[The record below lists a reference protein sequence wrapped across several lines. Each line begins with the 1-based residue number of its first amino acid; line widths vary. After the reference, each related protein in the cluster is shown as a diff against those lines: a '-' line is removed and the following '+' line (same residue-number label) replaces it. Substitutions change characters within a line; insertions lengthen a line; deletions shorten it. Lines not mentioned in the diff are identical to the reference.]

1 MTIINDRMVLGPVKY
16 ISAGDLE
23 KYSYCPLSWLLSV
36 QSDRDT
42 EETRSGIE
50 GHEKIGRSLWKIDA
64 TEKTVREAEK
74 LVFWW
79 AIVATVMAIMGL
91 ELLPFENSVTMSQV
105 LGVVALIWILAALFF
120 LYKASRSTMDS
131 NIVEY
136 EKIILAFAI
145 VAVLVA
151 VNAVAF
157 LFADIKLAQALET
170 IAIIWLV
177 GASFYLYRSLRST
190 GIVEAMRKEFRV
202 SGKIEYIDMDQSKTF
217 RSQRYGLS
225 GRPDYVIRMKEN
237 LIPVEEKTG
246 RTPRGPLFSHILQV
260 AAYCLLIEETSGKAP
275 PYGLLKY
282 PEHEHE
288 IEYNEDLKKV
298 LLQKLDE
305 MRTILETKDAHRNH
319 DRPGKCISCSR
330 RHICPE
336 RLA

>member
-1 MTIINDRMVLGPVKY
+1 MPLGPVKY

-23 KYSYCPLSWLLSV
+23 KYSYCPLSWLLSIH
-36 QSDRDT
+36 SDSDT
-42 EETRSGIE
+42 DETRSGIE

-79 AIVATVMAIMGL
+79 AIVATVTAIIGL
-91 ELLPFENSVTMSQV
+91 ELLPFDNSVTMSQV
-105 LGVVALIWILAALFF
+105 LGAVALIWILAALFF

-131 NIVEY
+131 SIVEY

-145 VAVLVA
+145 VAVLIA

-157 LFADIKLAQALET
+157 LFEDIRLAEALEMA
-170 IAIIWLV
+170 AIFWLV
-177 GASFYLYRSLRST
+177 GASFYLYKSLRST
-190 GIVEAMRKEFRV
+190 EIVEAMRKEFRV
-202 SGKIEYIDMDQSKTF
+202 SGKIEYIDVDQSKVF
-217 RSQRYGLS
+217 RSEKYGLS
-225 GRPDYVIRMKEN
+225 GRPDYVIRLRDN

-260 AAYCLLIEETSGKAP
+260 AAYCLLIEETSGKPP

-288 IEYNEDLKKV
+288 IEYNDDLKKV

-305 MRTILETKDAHRNH
+305 MRVILVTKEAHRNH

-330 RHICPE
+330 RQVCPE

>member
-1 MTIINDRMVLGPVKY
+1 MVPGQVKY

-23 KYSYCPLSWLLSV
+23 KYSYCPLSWLLSN
-36 QSDRDT
+36 QSDGDT

-50 GHEKIGRSLWKIDA
+50 GHEKIGKSLWKIDA

-79 AIVATVMAIMGL
+79 AIVATVIAIMGL

-157 LFADIKLAQALET
+157 LFKDIRLAEALET
-170 IAIIWLV
+170 IAIIWLM

-190 GIVEAMRKEFRV
+190 EIVEAMRKEFRV
-202 SGKIEYIDMDQSKTF
+202 SGKIEYIDGDQSKIF
-217 RSQRYGLS
+217 RSEKFGLS
-225 GRPDYVIRMKEN
+225 GMPDYVIRMKEN

-260 AAYCLLIEETSGKAP
+260 AAYCLLIEESSGKAP

-288 IEYNEDLKKV
+288 IEYNEDLKGV

-305 MRTILETKDAHRNH
+305 MRAIQQTKEAHRNH
-319 DRPGKCISCSR
+319 DRPGKCASCSR

>member
-36 QSDRDT
+36 QSDTDT

-79 AIVATVMAIMGL
+79 AIVATVIAIMGL

-120 LYKASRSTMDS
+120 LYKASRSTIDS

-157 LFADIKLAQALET
+157 LFANVKLAEALET
-170 IAIIWLV
+170 VAIIWLV

-190 GIVEAMRKEFRV
+190 EIVEAMRKEFRV
-202 SGKIEYIDMDQSKTF
+202 SGKIEYIDMDKSKIF
-217 RSQRYGLS
+217 KSEKYGLS
-225 GRPDYVIRMKEN
+225 GRPDYVIRMKES

>member
-1 MTIINDRMVLGPVKY
+1 MALGPVKY

-23 KYSYCPLSWLLSV
+23 KYSYCPLSWLLSI
-36 QSDRDT
+36 QWDMDT
-42 EETRSGIE
+42 EDTRSGVA
-50 GHEKIGRSLWKIDA
+50 GHEKIGKSLWKIDA

-91 ELLPFENSVTMSQV
+91 ELLPFDNSITMSQV
-105 LGVVALIWILAALFF
+105 LGAVALIWILAALFF

-131 NIVEY
+131 NTVEY

-145 VAVLVA
+145 VAVIVA

-157 LFADIKLAQALET
+157 LFANIRLAQALET
-170 IAIIWLV
+170 VAIIWLV

-190 GIVEAMRKEFRV
+190 EIVEAMRKEFRV
-202 SGKIEYIDMDQSKTF
+202 SGKIEYIDMDKSQIF
-217 RSQRYGLS
+217 RSEKYGLS
-225 GRPDYVIRMKEN
+225 GRPDYIIRMKEN
-237 LIPVEEKTG
+237 LIPVEVKTG

-260 AAYCLLIEETSGKAP
+260 AAYCLLIEESSGKAP

-305 MRTILETKDAHRNH
+305 MRIILKTKETHRNH

-330 RHICPE
+330 RQVCPE

>member
-1 MTIINDRMVLGPVKY
+1 MVPGPVKY

-23 KYSYCPLSWLLSV
+23 KFSYCPLSWLLSIE
-36 QSDRDT
+36 SDGET
-42 EETRSGIE
+42 EDTRSGIV

-64 TEKTVREAEK
+64 TEKTAREAEK

-79 AIVATVMAIMGL
+79 AIVATVIAIMGL
-91 ELLPFENSVTMSQV
+91 ELLPFENSVTISQV

-120 LYKASRSTMDS
+120 LYKASKSTIDS
-131 NIVEY
+131 NTVEY
-136 EKIILAFAI
+136 EKIILAFAV

-157 LFADIKLAQALET
+157 LFANVRIADALET
-170 IAIIWLV
+170 VAIIWLV

-190 GIVEAMRKEFRV
+190 EIVEGMRKEFRV
-202 SGKIEYIDMDQSKTF
+202 RGKIEYIDMDKSKTF
-217 RSQRYGLS
+217 RSERYGLS
-225 GRPDYVIRMKEN
+225 GRPDYVIRMKDN

-305 MRTILETKDAHRNH
+305 MRLIMGTKEAHRNH

-330 RHICPE
+330 RHVCPE